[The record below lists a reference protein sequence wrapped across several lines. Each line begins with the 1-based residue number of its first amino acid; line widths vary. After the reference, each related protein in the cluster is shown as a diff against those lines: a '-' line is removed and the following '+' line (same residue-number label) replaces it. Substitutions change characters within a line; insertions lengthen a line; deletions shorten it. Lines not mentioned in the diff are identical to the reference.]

1 MEVPFNEERVPVDED
16 EATHTS
22 SSPVST
28 PPKSPPLAGNTTLA
42 STTSLFD
49 ASNPNNNLRV
59 LQQHNL
65 SGNASAEPK
74 TQPSPPTTTTHT
86 TTTSSTTAAT
96 VRKPRKKKDPSAAA
110 AGADGKPKEPIQ
122 RKPRTTKPKDASA
135 TTTTTTT
142 GARKKQK
149 TTDAPHDVQR
159 QSTIPELVPGIAN
172 PSNSAFMPPRSTYTE
187 PPPEFRLSAGPTTP
201 RPISSGQHYDPIRS
215 ATVEP
220 IVVSKSS
227 ATCQVPSPPR
237 FNKASAS
244 PTIASLIDP
253 PMVVQ
258 NGTMTP
264 IMMQAVRNQAQT
276 SATSTHHPMQQHSFA
291 LFPTSNATSPSDI
304 AIEAPNLKGGHRMEI
319 DHETT
324 PQPFCLIKEDVTPV
338 ASRPASEAPTPKAVR
353 PKETPPPLPSGS
365 GLLSADLTSATNGS
379 SGRLGVDIDIQI
391 KLDPR
396 GGNTINMAQEIT
408 KKYGR
413 DALNPRAAAHRER
426 LLQVAAAAGRLEK
439 SSTSASA
446 DDMSVDITSE
456 PENDSYVEMGGM
468 DDGEG
473 VASGE
478 KPKRKRKKKIEEY
491 DKEDDFIDDTEMAW
505 EEQRAVAKDGFF
517 VYSGPLV
524 TDEPKAAD
532 RTDAPPKR
540 GRGRGRGGAG
550 AAAGATHASVRAD
563 SATATTTGAAPTR
576 RGRGGG
582 PGSRGGQTG
591 PRKPR
596 VPKAEKER
604 EKLERERVEVERAAA
619 ANAAAVAA
627 NAGGVGSGM
636 GVGAGG
642 GGMVVGGMN
651 GSLGVM
657 AGLQMKMSPGAA

>member
-1 MEVPFNEERVPVDED
+1 MEVAFNEDPVPFDED
-16 EATHTS
+16 QATHSS

-28 PPKSPPLAGNTTLA
+28 PPKSPPLAGNTSLA

-49 ASNPNNNLRV
+49 ASDPDNNLRV
-59 LQQHNL
+59 FQQYNG
-65 SGNASAEPK
+65 SGNASANPK
-74 TQPSPPTTTTHT
+74 TQSPSTTTTT
-86 TTTSSTTAAT
+86 TAT
-96 VRKPRKKKDPSAAA
+96 VRRPRKKKDPVAAA
-110 AGADGKPKEPIQ
+110 AGADGKPKEPKQ
-122 RKPRTTKPKDASA
+122 RKPRSTKPKDASA
-135 TTTTTTT
+135 TRTATTTT

-159 QSTIPELVPGIAN
+159 QPTLADLVPGIAK
-172 PSNSAFMPPRSTYTE
+172 PSTSASMPPRSTYTE
-187 PPPEFRLSAGPTTP
+187 PPPDFRLSAGPTTP

-253 PMVVQ
+253 PTVVP

-276 SATSTHHPMQQHSFA
+276 LATSAHHPMQQHSFA
-291 LFPTSNATSPSDI
+291 VFPTSNLTSPPDV
-304 AIEAPNLKGGHRMEI
+304 AIEAPNLKEENRMKI
-319 DHETT
+319 DHETA

-338 ASRPASEAPTPKAVR
+338 ASRPASEAPTPKVVR
-353 PKETPPPLPSGS
+353 PRETPPPLPSGS

-456 PENDSYVEMGGM
+456 PENDSNVEMGGM

-478 KPKRKRKKKIEEY
+478 KPKRRRKKKIEEY
-491 DKEDDFIDDTEMAW
+491 DKEDDFIDDTETAW

-517 VYSGPLV
+517 VYSGPLI

-540 GRGRGRGGAG
+540 GRGRGRGGAS

-604 EKLERERVEVERAAA
+604 EKLERERVEVERAA
-619 ANAAAVAA
+619 
-627 NAGGVGSGM
+627 NAGGVASGM
-636 GVGAGG
+636 GASASAGAGG
-642 GGMVVGGMN
+642 GGMAVGGTN
-651 GSLGVM
+651 GVLGAPGAGVVV
-657 AGLQMKMSPGAA
+657 GLQMKTSPGAAV